1 MRHVAVV
8 VEMIAGQIGKAS
20 SGNREAVEAK
30 LGETMARRLDRDVLD
45 PLFAEGGEIAVE
57 GDRVGRRQRAR
68 AAPARPHQPERA
80 DTRRE
85 MAAGGPDLTN
95 EMGDGG
101 LAVGAGDGCDRSRL
115 PAAKARREL
124 RQPAIGVRIGHDP
137 HPSAIFRRE
146 AERRSIV
153 GQDRDRATRHRIAGE

>member
-1 MRHVAVV
+1 MAAVAAQRRESRKFAAVTIQDCRLPRSQQLGKQPFLGGAVLPHVAVI

-68 AAPARPHQPERA
+68 AASARPHQPERA

-85 MAAGGPDLTN
+85 MAAGGAYLT
-95 EMGDGG
+95 
-101 LAVGAGDGCDRSRL
+101 
-115 PAAKARREL
+115 K
-124 RQPAIGVRIGHDP
+124 
-137 HPSAIFRRE
+137 
-146 AERRSIV
+146 
-153 GQDRDRATRHRIAGE
+153 